1 MKKLKLKKEY
11 IRVIIDILVTLFL
24 LAMATAFG
32 YLFSSL
38 ELQETNVV
46 VVYIL
51 SVLLTSLFTRGYVYG
66 IFASIA
72 SILLFNYF
80 FTEPFFT
87 LKVNNPVY
95 FITFFIMA
103 ATSIITSALTTK
115 VKRASIISHE
125 KEYESNVLYKMTNL
139 LTDANTQHD
148 IASIICKSIS
158 DILSCNAAIV
168 CFNEQGE
175 AEPSFIQQKGDSQ
188 IRRQLDNPSEM
199 KERMYKLH
207 LPYDLGKEFCDYPI
221 YDNDNILAVLRIP
234 SDIATNMSEA
244 QTRMTHSVIEST
256 SMAMERLRSLKAQAK
271 SREEATQERY
281 KGNLLRAISHDIR
294 TPLSG
299 IMGSGEMLMG
309 MTKPDDP
316 RYEIAKGIYSDADW
330 LHSLVENILNL
341 TKLQDGRL
349 KLNKEPEAIEEV
361 IGAAISAIEKRAPGY
376 EIKVDMPDEL
386 ILVPMDAKLISQV
399 IINLLDNAI
408 KHDLINKEI
417 LIRVKKNPN
426 EVSFEI
432 LDRGTGIAP
441 EAINDIFKM
450 FYTTRGNCV
459 DSERGIGLGLAI
471 CESIVE
477 AHGGKIKA
485 MNRTDGEGACFSFTL
500 PLGGDKNE

>member
-1 MKKLKLKKEY
+1 MKLKKTQ
-11 IRVIIDILVTLFL
+11 IRILIDVSVTLIL
-24 LAMATAFG
+24 LAVATGFG
-32 YLFSSL
+32 YLFNIL

-51 SVLLTSLFTRGYVYG
+51 SILLTSLFTRGYVYG
-66 IFASIA
+66 IVASIL

-87 LKVNNPVY
+87 LKVDNPVY

-103 ATSIITSALTTK
+103 TTSIITSALTTK

-125 KEYESNVLYKMTNL
+125 KEYEANILYKMTNL

-168 CFNEQGE
+168 CFNECGE
-175 AEPSFIQQKGDSQ
+175 PEGSFIQQKGEEQ
-188 IRRQLDNPSEM
+188 IRRELLNSKAL
-199 KERMYKLH
+199 KERMYHLH
-207 LPYDLGKEFCDYPI
+207 QACDIGKEFADYPI
-221 YDNDNILAVLRIP
+221 YDKDNILAVLRIP
-234 SDIATNMSEA
+234 NDTYSNMSDS
-244 QTRMTHSVIEST
+244 QIRITHSIIEST
-256 SMAMERLRSLKAQAK
+256 SMAMERLKSLHEQAK

-309 MTKPDDP
+309 MTDSNDP
-316 RYEIAKGIYSDADW
+316 RYGIAKGIYDDACW

-349 KLNKEPEAIEEV
+349 KLNKELEAIEEV
-361 IGAAISAIEKRAPGY
+361 IGAAIMVIEKRAPNY
-376 EIKVDMPDEL
+376 DIKIDMPNDL
-386 ILVPMDAKLISQV
+386 IMVEIDAKLISQV

-417 LIRVKKNPN
+417 TLKVEKNSSD
-426 EVSFEI
+426 VIFYV
-432 LDRGTGIAP
+432 LDRGTGIPP
-441 EAINDIFKM
+441 EALDDIFKM

-477 AHGGKIKA
+477 AHGGKIEA
-485 MNRTDGEGACFSFTL
+485 TNRKDGKGASFSFTL
-500 PLGGDKNE
+500 PLRR